1 MNNRYL
7 PGLSSGMGPPE
18 RSPPSVDALLKAVGD
33 DRARPDLVWVSR
45 LTGCEP
51 AQVQAKVEE
60 LGRHLDDLS
69 SMHAA
74 QLDGGRE
81 FYAQIC
87 APFELYALTRLLR
100 PTHIVE
106 TGVSSG
112 VSSTHFLLGLLDNG
126 SGTLHS
132 IDLPTVQA
140 GPVLARGESPV
151 SLPPDRSTGWAVP
164 PELTLGWDLRIGP
177 SQELL
182 PSLVESVPA
191 IDLFLHDDLHTPT
204 HLTFE
209 LESIRPKLRPGSVV
223 LADNTK
229 WTGKAFDRFA
239 RSIDAEVVRRRDT
252 DLVGLRVPEYGAI
265 PSSKPHARRR
275 PAPRRPPPRRAAP
288 KAKRPVRRP
297 RDF

>member
-1 MNNRYL
+1 MD
-7 PGLSSGMGPPE
+7 PPE
-18 RSPPSVDALLKAVGD
+18 RSTPSIDVLVKAVGD
-33 DRARPDLVWVSR
+33 DRALPDYEWVAR
-45 LTGCEP
+45 LAGCEP
-51 AQVQAKVEE
+51 TRARSTIEE
-60 LGRHLDDLS
+60 LGRHLDDLA

-100 PTHIVE
+100 PSHIVE
-106 TGVSSG
+106 AGVSSG

-126 SGTLHS
+126 AGTLHS
-132 IDLPTVQA
+132 IDLPTFQA
-140 GPVLARGESPV
+140 GPVLARGESVV

-177 SQELL
+177 SEEIL
-182 PSLVESVPA
+182 PALIESIPTV
-191 IDLFLHDDLHTPT
+191 DLFLHDDLHTPT

-209 LESIRPKLRPGSVV
+209 LESVRPKLRPGAVV

-239 RSIDAEVVRRRDT
+239 RSLDAEVARRRDT
-252 DLVGLRVPEYGAI
+252 DLVGLRVPEGGATPPTKPRARR
-265 PSSKPHARRR
+265 PSVPRRTPPRR
-275 PAPRRPPPRRAAP
+275 PAS
-288 KAKRPVRRP
+288 KAKRAARRP
-297 RDF
+297 RPF